1 VKVYAVGGAVRDELL
16 GLPVKDRDYVVVGA
30 TPEEME
36 RFGYKPVGKDFP
48 VFLHPKTHEEYA
60 LARTE
65 RKSGRG
71 YKGFTVH
78 ASPDVTLE
86 DDLRRRDVT
95 INAMA
100 KAEDGT
106 LIDPYGG
113 KRDLEQGILRHVSE
127 AFAEDPVR
135 ILRVARFAA
144 RFGFKVAPETMA
156 LMRKMVASGETDYLV
171 PERVWQEFANGLME
185 REPER
190 MFEVLEA
197 CSLQKKLMPELRERT
212 GLAGA
217 TLAVRFARLCWPLKE
232 AEVEALCDRLKVPG
246 DVRELALLA
255 CRNRMA
261 LRASRLATPEALL
274 ELLKRAD
281 AFRRPARFAELLE
294 VARRD
299 RPIVDTTRLER
310 ACTAAAAVD
319 AGAIA
324 AAAPAPAEIPR
335 LIDQRRI
342 EAIARA
348 L

>member
-1 VKVYAVGGAVRDELL
+1 VKLYAVGGAVRDELL

-30 TPEEME
+30 TPEQME
-36 RFGYKPVGKDFP
+36 RLGYKPVGKDFP

-78 ASPDVTLE
+78 AAPDVTLE

-156 LMRKMVASGETDYLV
+156 LMRKMVQSGETDYLV
-171 PERVWQEFANGLME
+171 PERVWQELAKGLME

-197 CSLQKKLMPELRERT
+197 TGLQKKLLAELRERT

-217 TLAVRFARLCWPLKE
+217 ALPVRFARLCWPLKE

-255 CRNRMA
+255 CRNRVA

-274 ELLKRAD
+274 ELLKRTD
-281 AFRRPARFAELLE
+281 AFRRPGRFAELLE

-299 RPIVDTTRLER
+299 VPVVDTARLER
-310 ACTAAAAVD
+310 AYTAAAAVD
-319 AGAIA
+319 AGVIA
-324 AAAPAPAEIPR
+324 AAAQTPADIPR
-335 LIDQRRI
+335 LIDERRI
-342 EAIARA
+342 EAISRA